1 MLCVD
6 LSGGCVVS
14 LRNLFPRF
22 TLALLAHRTW
32 VLEPEVAL
40 VPLLS
45 RRKGVAVDA
54 GANKGV
60 FLYHLSR
67 TYQRVYGFEPLPQLA
82 SYLKKAAPANV
93 TIHGAA
99 LSNAPGTATLR
110 LPRGFIEL
118 GSLESHTSETWTT
131 DAPIEEHDVELK
143 TLDSLGLRDVAL
155 MKIDVEGHELAVLE
169 GANETISRY
178 RPTVLVEVEERHREG
193 GVARI
198 RSYLEDLGYAGFY
211 LDGLTMRPISAFDV
225 TRDQDLA
232 SLKNSV
238 KVGRYINN
246 FIYFDRRESAERVAV
261 TEAALE
267 RGTGVE
273 LISILQ
279 PGHGATVWQRI
290 AGPLRAARDMFVPA
304 TVTVRRTKE

>member
-1 MLCVD
+1 MRRFKWWVRGLCQK
-6 LSGGCVVS
+6 
-14 LRNLFPRF
+14 LFPRF

-67 TYQRVYGFEPLPQLA
+67 AYERVYGFEPLPQLS

-93 TIHGAA
+93 TVHGAA

-131 DAPIEEHDVELK
+131 DAPIEEHEVELK
-143 TLDSLGLRDVAL
+143 TLDSVGLRDVAFL
-155 MKIDVEGHELAVLE
+155 KIDVEGHELSVLE
-169 GANETISRY
+169 GARETISHY
-178 RPTVLVEVEERHREG
+178 RPTVLVEVEERHRAG
-193 GVARI
+193 GVAGI
-198 RSYLEDLGYAGFY
+198 RNYLEDLGYAGFY
-211 LDGLTMRPISAFDV
+211 LEGLKINPLSTFDV
-225 TRDQDLA
+225 KRDQNLA
-232 SLKNSV
+232 SLEDSV

-246 FIYFDRRESAERVAV
+246 FIYFDRRDAAERVFV
-261 TEAALE
+261 IESAL
-267 RGTGVE
+267 RHGTGLE
-273 LISILQ
+273 LIAALQ
-279 PGHGATVWQRI
+279 PGHGASVWQRI
-290 AGPLRAARDMFVPA
+290 AGPLRAARDMFAPA
-304 TVTVRRTKE
+304 APRS

>member
-1 MLCVD
+1 MRRFKWW
-6 LSGGCVVS
+6 
-14 LRNLFPRF
+14 LRGVAQRHFPRF
-22 TLALLAHRTW
+22 TLALLAYRTW

-67 TYQRVYGFEPLPQLA
+67 AYQRVYGFEPLPQLA
-82 SYLKKAAPANV
+82 SYLKEAAPANV
-93 TIHGAA
+93 TVDSAA

-118 GSLESHTSETWTT
+118 GSLEAHTSETWTT
-131 DAPIEEHDVELK
+131 DAPVEEHDVELK

-169 GANETISRY
+169 GARETILRY

-193 GVARI
+193 GVAGI
-198 RSYLEDLGYAGFY
+198 RNYLEDLGYAGFY
-211 LDGLTMRPISAFDV
+211 LEGLQMKPISTFDAK
-225 TRDQDLA
+225 RDQNLA
-232 SLKNSV
+232 SLQDSV

-246 FIYFDRRESAERVAV
+246 FIYFERRDSAERVAV
-261 TEAALE
+261 IEQALR
-267 RGTGVE
+267 RGTGLE
-273 LISILQ
+273 LIAVLQ
-279 PGHGATVWQRI
+279 PGHGPTVWQRI
-290 AGPLRAARDMFVPA
+290 AGPMRAARDMLAPA
-304 TVTVRRTKE
+304 APRL

>member
-1 MLCVD
+1 MRRFKWW
-6 LSGGCVVS
+6 
-14 LRNLFPRF
+14 LRGLAQKVFPRF
-22 TLALLAHRTW
+22 TLALLAQRTW
-32 VLEPEVAL
+32 VMEPEVAL

-67 TYQRVYGFEPLPQLA
+67 SFERVYGFEPLPQLV
-82 SYLKKAAPANV
+82 SYLKAAAPANV
-93 TIHGAA
+93 TVYGAA

-118 GSLESHTSETWTT
+118 GSLEAHTSGTWTT

-143 TLDSLGLRDVAL
+143 TLDSFGLRDVAL
-155 MKIDVEGHELAVLE
+155 LKIDVEGHELAVLE
-169 GANETISRY
+169 GARETISRY
-178 RPTVLVEVEERHREG
+178 RPAVLVEVEERHREG

-211 LDGLTMRPISAFDV
+211 LEGLEMKPIATFDLK
-225 TRDQDLA
+225 RDQNLA
-232 SLKNSV
+232 SLEDSV

-246 FIYFDRRESAERVAV
+246 FIYFDRRESAERVFV
-261 TEAALE
+261 IESALQ
-267 RGTGVE
+267 RGTGLE
-273 LISILQ
+273 LVAALG
-279 PGHGATVWQRI
+279 PRHGATVRQRI
-290 AGPLRAARDMFVPA
+290 AGPLRAARDMITAAAP
-304 TVTVRRTKE
+304 RL

>member
-1 MLCVD
+1 MRRFKWW
-6 LSGGCVVS
+6 
-14 LRNLFPRF
+14 LRGVAQKKLPRF

-67 TYQRVYGFEPLPQLA
+67 AYERVYGFEPLPQLA
-82 SYLKKAAPANV
+82 SYLKEAAPANV
-93 TIHGAA
+93 TVHGAA

-118 GSLESHTSETWTT
+118 GSLEAHTSDTWTT
-131 DAPIEEHDVELK
+131 DAPIEEHEVELK

-155 MKIDVEGHELAVLE
+155 LKIDVEGHELSVLE
-169 GANETISRY
+169 GARETISRY
-178 RPTVLVEVEERHREG
+178 RPTVLVEVEERHRAG
-193 GVARI
+193 GVAGI
-198 RSYLEDLGYAGFY
+198 RTYLEDLGYAGFY
-211 LDGLTMRPISAFDV
+211 LEGLNMNPISTFDV
-225 TRDQDLA
+225 SRDQNLA
-232 SLKNSV
+232 SLEDSV

-261 TEAALE
+261 IEAALQ
-267 RGTGVE
+267 RGTGLE
-273 LISILQ
+273 LIAALQ

-290 AGPLRAARDMFVPA
+290 AGPLRAARDMLAPA
-304 TVTVRRTKE
+304 TPRL

>member
-1 MLCVD
+1 MRRFKWWMRGLCQK
-6 LSGGCVVS
+6 
-14 LRNLFPRF
+14 LFPRF

-67 TYQRVYGFEPLPQLA
+67 FYERVYGFEPLPQLA
-82 SYLKKAAPANV
+82 SYLTKAAPANV
-93 TIHGAA
+93 VVHGAA
-99 LSNAPGTATLR
+99 LSNAPGNATLR

-118 GSLESHTSETWTT
+118 GSLEAHTTDAWTT

-143 TLDSLGLRDVAL
+143 TLDSLDLRDVAL

-169 GANETISRY
+169 GARETISRY
-178 RPTVLVEVEERHREG
+178 RPTVLVEVEERHRVG
-193 GVARI
+193 GVAGI
-198 RSYLEDLGYAGFY
+198 RSFLEELGYAGFY
-211 LDGLTMRPISAFDV
+211 LEGLKMKPVSTFDV
-225 TRDQDLA
+225 TRDQNLA
-232 SLKNSV
+232 CLEDSV

-246 FIYFDRRESAERVAV
+246 FIYFDRRDSAERVFV
-261 TEAALE
+261 IESALQ
-267 RGTGVE
+267 RGTGLE
-273 LISILQ
+273 LIAALN
-279 PGHGATVWQRI
+279 PGHAVTIWQRI

-304 TVTVRRTKE
+304 TPRL

>member
-1 MLCVD
+1 M
-6 LSGGCVVS
+6 
-14 LRNLFPRF
+14 
-22 TLALLAHRTW
+22 ALLAHRTW
-32 VLEPEVAL
+32 VLEPEIAL

-67 TYQRVYGFEPLPQLA
+67 SYQRVYGFEPLPQLA
-82 SYLKKAAPANV
+82 SYLKEAAPANV

-131 DAPIEEHDVELK
+131 EAPIEEHDVELK

-169 GANETISRY
+169 GAHETISRY

-198 RSYLEDLGYAGFY
+198 RSYLEHLGYAGFY
-211 LDGLTMRPISAFDV
+211 LDGMTMRPISTFDV
-225 TRDQDLA
+225 SRDQDLA
-232 SLKNSV
+232 SLESSV

-246 FIYFDRRESAERVAV
+246 FIYFDRRESAERVFFI
-261 TEAALE
+261 EAALQ
-267 RGTGVE
+267 RGTGLE

-279 PGHGATVWQRI
+279 PGHGATLWQRV
-290 AGPLRAARDMFVPA
+290 AGPLRAARDMFAPA
-304 TVTVRRTKE
+304 TPRV

>member
-1 MLCVD
+1 MRRFKWWVRGLGQKV
-6 LSGGCVVS
+6 
-14 LRNLFPRF
+14 FPRF

-67 TYQRVYGFEPLPQLA
+67 TYERVYGFEPLPQLA
-82 SYLKKAAPANV
+82 TYLKEAAPANV

-131 DAPIEEHDVELK
+131 AAPIEEHDVELK

-169 GANETISRY
+169 GARETLSRY

-198 RSYLEDLGYAGFY
+198 RQYLEELGYAGFY
-211 LDGLTMRPISAFDV
+211 LEGLKMKPISSFDLA
-225 TRDQDLA
+225 RDQDLA
-232 SLKNSV
+232 RLEDSV
-238 KVGRYINN
+238 KVGHYINN

-261 TEAALE
+261 IEAALQ
-267 RGTGVE
+267 RGTGLE
-273 LISILQ
+273 LSAALN
-279 PGHGATVWQRI
+279 PGHAATVWQRL
-290 AGPLRAARDMFVPA
+290 AGPLRAARDLLAPA
-304 TVTVRRTKE
+304 TPRP

>member
-1 MLCVD
+1 MRRFKWW
-6 LSGGCVVS
+6 
-14 LRNLFPRF
+14 LRGLAQKTFPRF

-67 TYQRVYGFEPLPQLA
+67 SFERVYGFEPLPQLA
-82 SYLKKAAPANV
+82 SYLKAAVPANV
-93 TIHGAA
+93 TVQGAA

-118 GSLESHTSETWTT
+118 GSLEAHTSDAWTT
-131 DAPIEEHDVELK
+131 DAPIEEHEVELK

-169 GANETISRY
+169 GARETISRY

-211 LDGLTMRPISAFDV
+211 LEGLEMKPIATFDV
-225 TRDQDLA
+225 KRDQCLA
-232 SLKNSV
+232 SLEDSV

-246 FIYFDRRESAERVAV
+246 FIYFDRRESAERVFV
-261 TEAALE
+261 IEAALQ
-267 RGTGVE
+267 RGTGLE
-273 LISILQ
+273 LVAALG
-279 PGHGATVWQRI
+279 PRHGATVRQRI
-290 AGPLRAARDMFVPA
+290 AGPLRAARDMIIPA
-304 TVTVRRTKE
+304 APRL

>member
-1 MLCVD
+1 MRRFKWW
-6 LSGGCVVS
+6 
-14 LRNLFPRF
+14 LRGLAQKGFPRF

-82 SYLKKAAPANV
+82 SYLKEAAPANV

-131 DAPIEEHDVELK
+131 DAPIEEHEVELK

-155 MKIDVEGHELAVLE
+155 LKIDVEGHELAVLE

-225 TRDQDLA
+225 TRDQDIA
-232 SLKNSV
+232 SLENSV

-261 TEAALE
+261 IEAALQ